1 MKKKDLVN
9 ILSVFLV
16 FKLSLTCSY
25 GQDEGKNNDNEANQ
39 YMHRN
44 SIESLV
50 NAFDSPDRAEW
61 QQPDKVI
68 AVFGDVNQQK
78 IMDLGAGSGYFT
90 LRLAAKGAKVIA
102 ADVNESFQDVILEK
116 LENEDLQELSANIE
130 LRKVAYDDPHLGSQ
144 EVNGILVVNTWHH
157 IDDRRS
163 YMKKAIKGVKDGG
176 KIVIVDFKLG
186 VPGGPPDSHR
196 LGLVEAMKEIENLDF
211 SEIQVD
217 TLLLERQYIIIGVK

>member
-1 MKKKDLVN
+1 MKRNDLVH
-9 ILSVFLV
+9 LSSVLV
-16 FKLSLTCSY
+16 IYGLSISCLWA
-25 GQDEGKNNDNEANQ
+25 QDEGKHNENEANQ

-50 NAFDSPDRAEW
+50 NAFDSPDRAKW

-68 AVFGDVNQQK
+68 AVFGDINGRK

-102 ADVNESFQDVILEK
+102 ADVNDSFQEVIQEK
-116 LENEDLQELSANIE
+116 LENDDFQELSAKIE
-130 LRKVAYDDPHLGSQ
+130 LRKVAYNDPGLEIQ
-144 EVNGILVVNTWHH
+144 EVDGILVVNTWHH
-157 IDDRRS
+157 IDDRHS

-196 LGLVEAMKEIENLDF
+196 LGLADAIKEIDNLNF
-211 SEIQVD
+211 TEIQVD
-217 TLLLERQYIIIGVK
+217 TLMLERQYIIIGVK